1 MATPWPDKPCPHC
14 RQTITD
20 LISEM
25 VPDLDQG
32 TPDYRALNARRPGGA
47 ITCPYCQG
55 AVEYDLNG
63 EDLVVSRRTPLR
75 YSRAKTE
82 DRAEK
87 YGQVFLNK
95 ADTTPEEWVADDKG
109 MPGALRGYR
118 YAEDP

>member
-14 RQTITD
+14 RQVVTD

-25 VPDLDQG
+25 VPDSDQAG
-32 TPDYRALNARRPGGA
+32 PDYRALNARKPGGA

-55 AVEYDLNG
+55 AVEYDTNG
-63 EDLVVSRRTPLR
+63 EDLVASGRSPLR
-75 YSRAKTE
+75 YSRTKTE
-82 DRAEK
+82 ERARS

-95 ADTTPEEWVADDKG
+95 ANATPEEWIADDKG
-109 MPGALRGYR
+109 MSGALRGYR